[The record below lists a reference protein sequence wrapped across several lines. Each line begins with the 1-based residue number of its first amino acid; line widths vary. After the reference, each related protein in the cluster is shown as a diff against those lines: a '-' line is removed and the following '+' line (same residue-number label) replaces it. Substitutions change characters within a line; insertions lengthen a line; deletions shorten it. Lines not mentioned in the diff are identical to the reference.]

1 MLWMAAS
8 GLLFSVLNTLL
19 KQLSHEMEP
28 WLAAFLRYLV
38 GTLIVATV
46 LLRQGLRRLWPRRP
60 GLQFARGALHTTGTL
75 FWFAAVPG
83 ISLAELTAIA
93 FSLPIWIC
101 IGAVLFLGERM
112 SAARW
117 TAVLVGFAGV
127 LLVADPFGPGGFA
140 GVSVSTF
147 LLLAS
152 APAFA
157 LSFLVAKVL
166 TRSDSSEVMVLWQH
180 FWACALLAPI
190 ALAFWAAP
198 SARQWLLFAA
208 CGVVGAMA
216 HYCATQAFR
225 IADLSAVQPVKFLDL
240 IWASLLGL
248 LVFGAVPA
256 GATIAGGAVILA
268 STLWLARREA
278 RGT

>member
-8 GLLFSVLNTLL
+8 GLFFTALNSLL
-19 KQLSHEMEP
+19 KLLSHEMEP

-38 GTLIVATV
+38 GTLIVMAV
-46 LLRQGLRRLWPRRP
+46 LLRHGLRHLWPHRP
-60 GLQFARGALHTTGTL
+60 GLQFARGALHAVGTM

-117 TAVLVGFAGV
+117 GAVFLGFTGV
-127 LLVADPFGPGGFA
+127 LLVVDPFGHGGIA
-140 GVSVSTF
+140 GVSTSTL

-152 APAFA
+152 APAFSV
-157 LSFLVAKVL
+157 SFLVAKVL
-166 TRSDSSEVMVLWQH
+166 TRTERTEVMVLWQH
-180 FWACALLAPI
+180 FWAMALLAPL
-190 ALAFWAAP
+190 ALVLWTAP
-198 SARQWLLFAA
+198 TGRQWLLFAA
-208 CGVVGAMA
+208 CGAIGGVA

-225 IADLSAVQPVKFLDL
+225 IADLSAVQPVKFLEL
-240 IWASLLGL
+240 VWASLLGL
-248 LVFGAVPA
+248 LIFGAVPA
-256 GATIAGGAVILA
+256 SATIAGGVVILA